1 MPVAV
6 AMVEIAIPFAHSLK
20 DKRHVV
26 KSIIARLRNRFN
38 VSVAEMEYMDI
49 WQRAVLGIA
58 CISNDGK
65 FANGEID
72 KAIDYIE
79 SGEGEYQV
87 INIDVQIL

>member
-6 AMVEIAIPFAHSLK
+6 AMVEISIPFAHSLK

-49 WQRAVLGIA
+49 WQRTVLGIA

-65 FANGEID
+65 VANSEID
-72 KAIDYIE
+72 KAINYIE
-79 SGEGEYQV
+79 SGEGEYLV
-87 INIDVQIL
+87 VNIEVQIL

>member
-1 MPVAV
+1 MAV
-6 AMVEIAIPFAHSLK
+6 AMIEISIPFAHSLK

-26 KSIIARLRNRFN
+26 KGITARLRNRFN

-58 CISNDGK
+58 CISNNGK
-65 FANGEID
+65 VANGEID

-79 SGEGEYQV
+79 SGEGEYLV
-87 INIDVQIL
+87 INIEVQIL